1 MEVCFFFINYVIRVR
16 NKLKNKIILILL
28 VLIVLSSCRNS
39 EPEVGNRIVEDEVG
53 VEKDSIEEFPEM
65 VKEEVAKIEII
76 NNASEKIKPF
86 KFTEGLY
93 LSAYSVVSS
102 RFPAILDSAQAAG
115 INTIVFDLKNMSG
128 DVFFSVPQ
136 KGSYGRERYKTII
149 NIPRVVKTLHDR
161 NMRAVSRIVM
171 FHDQF
176 LASADSTLRPQNVD
190 MTSWKESKRRKASWL
205 DSSNHRVQADLLYLI
220 EQAASGGVD
229 EVQLDYVRF
238 PTGGDLKNA
247 VFQFMQDDFTAAK
260 ADSNYVMRAKPDV
273 VEDFVGRAKEICSR
287 YDVTLAADVFAI
299 VAWQNR
305 VDVANTGQ
313 DIARMTKHLD
323 MIHPMIYSSHFADDF
338 GYRTDVPN
346 EPYFIMYKGTMLTKK
361 YSDDRCRVVPYIQAN
376 RWKVD
381 YSAEYVYA
389 QIEAIKA
396 AGGDGYILWNASCKY
411 NNTLRWI
418 KKYD

>member
-1 MEVCFFFINYVIRVR
+1 M
-16 NKLKNKIILILL
+16 KNKIILILL
-28 VLIVLSSCRNS
+28 VLIVLSSCKNS

-65 VKEEVAKIEII
+65 VKEEAAKIEII

-149 NIPRVVKTLHDR
+149 NIPRVVKTLYDR

-313 DIARMTKHLD
+313 
-323 MIHPMIYSSHFADDF
+323 
-338 GYRTDVPN
+338 
-346 EPYFIMYKGTMLTKK
+346 
-361 YSDDRCRVVPYIQAN
+361 
-376 RWKVD
+376 
-381 YSAEYVYA
+381 
-389 QIEAIKA
+389 
-396 AGGDGYILWNASCKY
+396 
-411 NNTLRWI
+411 
-418 KKYD
+418 